1 MQMLVHIGLLYF
13 VKKTEI
19 VDFDSF
25 GVEHLPEEI
34 KEFIWNKN
42 FFEYY
47 QTIQQCVGTSALDS
61 LILCL
66 LVKD

>member
-1 MQMLVHIGLLYF
+1 MNMQMLVHIGLLSF

-19 VDFDSF
+19 VYFDSF

-34 KEFIWNKN
+34 KKFIWNKN

-47 QTIQQCVGTSALDS
+47 QTIQ
-61 LILCL
+61 
-66 LVKD
+66 

>member
-34 KEFIWNKN
+34 KEFIWNKK

-47 QTIQQCVGTSALDS
+47 QTIQ
-61 LILCL
+61 
-66 LVKD
+66 